1 MAKEDSPKN
10 IQIRRRA
17 NESPEFRE
25 WIANQSNASE
35 SIRNLIEL
43 QIQRYGTGDM
53 SSMTIKM
60 KMAQDELILSGMQVP
75 TITPVPV
82 STVLV
87 QETSP
92 TTALLEKEVQEQK
105 QEPAQKQEQVQ
116 EQPQKQRVI
125 DRGESNL

>member
-60 KMAQDELILSGMQVP
+60 KMAQDELMLSGMRVP

-82 STVLV
+82 STALV
-87 QETSP
+87 QETSL
-92 TTALLEKEVQEQK
+92 TTALPEKEVQEQK
-105 QEPAQKQEQVQ
+105 QEKTQEQVQ
-116 EQPQKQRVI
+116 EQTHKERVI